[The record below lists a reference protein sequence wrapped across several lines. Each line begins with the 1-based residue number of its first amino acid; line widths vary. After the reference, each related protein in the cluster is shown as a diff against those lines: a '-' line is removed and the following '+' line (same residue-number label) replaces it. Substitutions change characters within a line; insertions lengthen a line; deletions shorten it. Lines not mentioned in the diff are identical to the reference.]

1 MILNDVKA
9 MQAQG
14 ISDSEIIQKLNE
26 QGVSP
31 LEIQQALEQ
40 SNIKTVV
47 EGNMQPSLMAQ
58 ETQEYNPNQEQQE
71 YAQQPNQEQTQQYP
85 QYQQY
90 SYPQYQEYQPTS
102 DTISEISEQIVE
114 EKLNQVKKEI
124 FKLSD
129 FKTLSSKKLEDLN
142 SRLERIES
150 MLDKIQSSILGKI
163 GEHMQNVQDIKQE
176 MGMMQ
181 ESFSKALNPLMSR
194 ANSQRHQEKPQPKL
208 ERKQKNKESFEDL
221 LGR

>member
-1 MILNDVKA
+1 

-14 ISDSEIIQKLNE
+14 LSDSDIIQKLNE

-40 SNIKTVV
+40 SNIKTAVQ
-47 EGNMQPSLMAQ
+47 GDMQPSLMTQ
-58 ETQEYNPNQEQQE
+58 ETQEYNPNQEQPE
-71 YAQQPNQEQTQQYP
+71 YTPQPNQQQEQPQQYP

-90 SYPQYQEYQPTS
+90 SYPQYQEYQQPTS

-114 EKLNQVKKEI
+114 EKLNQVKKELS
-124 FKLSD
+124 KLAD
-129 FKTLSSKKLEDLN
+129 FKTTSSKKLEDLN

-163 GEHMQNVQDIKQE
+163 GEQMQNTQDIKQE

-181 ESFSKALNPLMSR
+181 ESFSKVLNPLMSR
-194 ANSQRHQEKPQPKL
+194 AQVQRHQEPKIPQKP
-208 ERKQKNKESFEDL
+208 ERKQKKEQTFEDL
-221 LGR
+221 LER